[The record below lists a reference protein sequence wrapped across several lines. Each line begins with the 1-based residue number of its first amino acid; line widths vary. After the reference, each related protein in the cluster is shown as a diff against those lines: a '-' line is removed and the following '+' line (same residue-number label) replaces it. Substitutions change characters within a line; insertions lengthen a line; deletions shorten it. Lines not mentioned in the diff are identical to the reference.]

1 MIQVQSLTKY
11 FGERAAVLNLSFTI
25 QQGELVGFLGLNG
38 AGKTTTLRMLASL
51 LLPTAGSVTVDGIE
65 VTQDPFAIRR
75 RIGYLPDVPPL
86 HPEMTVGNFL
96 RFAARLREVPAKEA
110 DVRVTEAEEKTALR
124 EVHDE
129 PIASLSH
136 GYRQR
141 VGIAQALVHRPALL
155 LLDEPAAGL
164 DPAQIV
170 EMRGLLRGLKGQ
182 HTVLLSSHFLSEIE
196 QVCDRMLVMHN
207 GSLVA
212 EGNEDAIAKAMG
224 HKRLL
229 KVELVAKSAGTEA
242 LLAAIPGI
250 LGISRLSAADGLEA
264 FELSSER
271 DARADVAR
279 AIVGAGHDLLS
290 LQHDAARLESV
301 FLALTNQ
308 PRGQA

>member
-11 FGERAAVLNLSFTI
+11 FGEHAAVLNLSFNI

-51 LLPTAGSVTVDGIE
+51 LLPTAGTVTVDGIE

-86 HPEMTVGNFL
+86 HPEMTVGDFL
-96 RFAARLREVPAKEA
+96 RFAARLREVPAKQA
-110 DVRVTEAEEKTALR
+110 DARVAEAEEKTALR

-141 VGIAQALVHRPALL
+141 AGIAQALVHRPALL

-182 HTVLLSSHFLSEIE
+182 HTILLSSHFLSEIE

-212 EGNEDAIAKAMG
+212 EGNEDTIAKAMG
-224 HKRLL
+224 HKHVM
-229 KVELVAKSAGTEA
+229 KVELAAKSAGVEA
-242 LLAAIPGI
+242 LLAAIPGVT
-250 LGISRLSAADGLEA
+250 GVTRLPAPDGVEA
-264 FELSSER
+264 FELACER
-271 DARADVAR
+271 DGRAEVAR
-279 AIVGAGHDLLS
+279 TVVGAGHDLLS
-290 LQHDAARLESV
+290 LQQDAARLESV
-301 FLALTNQ
+301 FLALTHQ
-308 PRGQA
+308 ARGKA